1 MTPTPEEVTKLTEI
15 CETGYTTYSG
25 IKVTSIK
32 EGYAEGEIEI
42 QEYHLNPR
50 GTIHG
55 GLLYVLTD
63 TIGGLATRTV
73 NGMNAFV
80 PATASSSISYLKPT
94 IAIKKLI
101 AKANVVKFG
110 KRLSVVQ
117 IEVFDEK
124 GEHLATSLSNYSN
137 ISHLF
142 DR

>member
-1 MTPTPEEVTKLTEI
+1 MTPTPEEVTHLTGI
-15 CETGYTTYSG
+15 CESGFTAYSG
-25 IKVTSIK
+25 IKVRLLE

-42 QEYHLNPR
+42 EDHHLNPR

-73 NGMNAFV
+73 NGMYAFV
-80 PATASSSISYLKPT
+80 PTTASSSISYLKPT
-94 IAIKKLI
+94 IGTKKLI

-117 IEVFDEK
+117 TDVYDEN
-124 GEHLATSLSNYSN
+124 GVHLATSLSNYSN
-137 ISHLF
+137 IGHKV
-142 DR
+142 DN

>member
-1 MTPTPEEVTKLTEI
+1 MVPTSEEVTKLTEI
-15 CETGYTTYSG
+15 CEMGYTSYSG

-42 QEYHLNPR
+42 EEQHLNPR

-80 PATASSSISYLKPT
+80 PSTASSSISYLKPT
-94 IAIKKLI
+94 IGTKKLI
-101 AKANVVKFG
+101 AKANVIKFG

-117 IEVFDEK
+117 TDVYDENDV
-124 GEHLATSLSNYSN
+124 HLVTSLSNYAN
-137 ISHLF
+137 ISHRV
-142 DR
+142 DN